1 MKIDLRPQA
10 KKFLEA
16 RGLRPEE
23 YLLRI
28 KLTEMG

>member
-1 MKIDLRPQA
+1 MKIDLSPQA

-16 RGLRPEE
+16 LGFRPEE
-23 YLLRI
+23 YLLKI